1 VSRELTAR
9 AAPLRMRP
17 RILVPADPA
26 VPRRVPAGTEAVVVG
41 GGVAGISAAV
51 VLAERGVAVT
61 LLEAAPTLG
70 GRLGAWPHTLPDG
83 TEQVVEHGFH
93 AFFRHYYTWR
103 AVLRRID
110 PQLSFL
116 RPVGGYPVIS
126 RRWPPE
132 DLTGLP
138 AAPPL
143 NLLALF
149 ARSPSLGLRDLL
161 GSDQALAAELLAY
174 DRERTTAAFD
184 AVPAAEFLA
193 ALGMS
198 DRAQA
203 MLFEA
208 FARSFFARPGG
219 LSAGELIAMFHYYF
233 LGNPEGIGFDAP
245 DTDYL
250 TCIWAPFA
258 AYLEKHGARVSTA
271 TAARSIA
278 PDDGHRWRVELTGGA
293 SLLTRHL
300 VLATEPGALRDL
312 LAASPEAHAAAPRLA
327 EKAAALTVAPPFAVT
342 RLWLDRDVAPGR
354 PTFNAVS
361 REPTLDSITVYS
373 RLERPSA
380 AWAAR
385 TGGSVVELHSYACDA
400 PDVDAATARMRAE
413 LAALWPETADA
424 AVVHLQQ
431 RLEATAPD
439 FPPGAA
445 GTRPAVSGD
454 ARGIRV
460 AGDYVETPFL
470 TGLMERAS
478 TSGVLAANDVLAEV
492 GAGPEEIRGVPQRG
506 LLAGLLPRRGGQAR
520 RARASGGAQTERT
533 PASGAGRG

>member
-1 VSRELTAR
+1 MSRDLTSR
-9 AAPLRMRP
+9 AAPWRMRP
-17 RILVPADPA
+17 RVLVPGR
-26 VPRRVPAGTEAVVVG
+26 PRSPQDAPAGTEAVVVG
-41 GGVAGISAAV
+41 AGVAGISAAV

-110 PQLSFL
+110 PELGFL
-116 RPVGGYPVIS
+116 RPIGGYPVIS
-126 RRWPPE
+126 RRWPAE

-149 ARSPSLGLRDLL
+149 ARSPSLGLRDLV
-161 GSDQALAAELLAY
+161 GSDRRLAAELLAY
-174 DRERTTAAFD
+174 DRERTTALFD
-184 AVPAAEFLA
+184 ATPAAQFLA

-208 FARSFFARPGG
+208 FARSFFARPGE

-250 TCIWAPFA
+250 TCIWNPFA
-258 AYLEKHGARVSTA
+258 AYLDKHGAQLRTG
-271 TAARSIA
+271 TAARSLT
-278 PDDGHRWRVELTGGA
+278 PDLDGGVGGPRWRVELSDGA
-293 SLLTRHL
+293 ALATRHL
-300 VLATEPGALRDL
+300 VLAVDPGALRDL
-312 LAASPEAHAAAPRLA
+312 VAASPGAAVTAPRLA
-327 EKAAALTVAPPFAVT
+327 ERAAALTVAPPFAVS
-342 RLWLDRDVAPGR
+342 RLWLDRDVAAER
-354 PTFNAVS
+354 ATFSAVS

-380 AWAAR
+380 EWAAR
-385 TGGSVVELHSYACDA
+385 TGGSIVELHSYACTA
-400 PDVDAATARMRAE
+400 PDIDEATTRMRAE
-413 LAALWPETADA
+413 LAALWPETAGA
-424 AVVHLQQ
+424 GVVHLQQ
-431 RLEATAPD
+431 RSEATAPA
-439 FPPGAA
+439 FPPGSA
-445 GTRPAVSGD
+445 GTRPAVTGD
-454 ARGIRV
+454 ALGIRV
-460 AGDYVETPFL
+460 AGDFVRTPFL

-478 TSGVLAANDVLAEV
+478 ASGVLAANDVLAEV
-492 GAGPEEIRGVPQRG
+492 GAAPEEIRGVPQRG
-506 LLAGLLPRRGGQAR
+506 LLARPRR
-520 RARASGGAQTERT
+520 
-533 PASGAGRG
+533 

>member
-1 VSRELTAR
+1 
-9 AAPLRMRP
+9 MRP
-17 RILVPADPA
+17 RVLVPADA
-26 VPRRVPAGTEAVVVG
+26 RLPRDAPAGTEAVVVG
-41 GGVAGISAAV
+41 GGIAGVSAAV
-51 VLAERGVAVT
+51 VLAERGVDVT

-103 AVLRRID
+103 AILRRVD
-110 PQLSFL
+110 PELSFL

-126 RRWPPE
+126 RDWPPE

-138 AAPPL
+138 GAPPL

-161 GSDQALAAELLAY
+161 GSDRGLAAQLLAY
-174 DRERTTAAFD
+174 DRDATTAAFD
-184 AVPAAEFLA
+184 TMPAAEFLA

-208 FARSFFARPGG
+208 FARSFFARPGS
-219 LSAGELIAMFHYYF
+219 LSAGELVAMFHYYF

-250 TCIWAPFA
+250 TCIWTPFA
-258 AYLEKHGARVSTA
+258 AYLDKHGAQVRTS
-271 TAARSIA
+271 TAARSLA
-278 PDDGHRWRVELTGGA
+278 PAGGHRWRVTLSDGSALT
-293 SLLTRHL
+293 TRHI

-312 LAASPEAHAAAPRLA
+312 VAASPEVTAVAPRLA
-327 EKAAALTVAPPFAVT
+327 RKAAAVAVAPPFAVT
-342 RLWLDRDVAPGR
+342 RLWFDRDVAPER

-380 AWAAR
+380 EWAAR
-385 TGGSVVELHSYACDA
+385 TGGSVVELHSYACTA
-400 PDVDAATARMRAE
+400 AEVHEATARMRAE
-413 LAALWPETADA
+413 LAALWPETAA
-424 AVVHLQQ
+424 AGVVHLQQ
-431 RLEATAPD
+431 RMEATAPT
-439 FPPGAA
+439 FPPGSA
-445 GTRPAVSGD
+445 GTRPTVTGD
-454 ARGIRV
+454 ARGVRI
-460 AGDYVETPFL
+460 AGDHVDTEFL
-470 TGLMERAS
+470 TGLMERAAF
-478 TSGVLAANDVLAEV
+478 TGVLAANDVLAEV
-492 GAGPEEIRGVPQRG
+492 GAGPEELRGIPQRG
-506 LLAGLLPRRGGQAR
+506 LLAGLLPRRR
-520 RARASGGAQTERT
+520 S
-533 PASGAGRG
+533 